1 MTILLIIGGIL
12 LELIVLVFGVYL
24 LLKYFKKPEVT
35 SYTSRDEIQSVLME
49 LMEEKE
55 QPKPKNIRIKQS
67 EVLYSTGVRQE
78 TPVKRSGGNLVPYG
92 LSDDERDVLEMFYD
106 N

>member
-1 MTILLIIGGIL
+1 MPILLIIGGIL

-24 LLKYFKKPEVT
+24 LLKYFKKPEVI
-35 SYTSRDEIQSVLME
+35 SYTSRDEIQSVLTE
-49 LMEEKE
+49 LIEEKE
-55 QPKPKNIRIKQS
+55 QSRPKNTRIKQS
-67 EVLYSTGVRQE
+67 EVLYSTGARPE
-78 TPVKRSGGNLVPYG
+78 MPVKRSGGNLVPYG